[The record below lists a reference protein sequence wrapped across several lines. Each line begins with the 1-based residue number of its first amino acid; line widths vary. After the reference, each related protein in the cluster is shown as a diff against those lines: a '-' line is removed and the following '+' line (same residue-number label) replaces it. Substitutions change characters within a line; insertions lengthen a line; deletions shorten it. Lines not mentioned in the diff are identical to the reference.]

1 MDLRS
6 LRCEGSIIAPGVG
19 GGGVSAGPSEVGSA
33 GRARRRQESTTYFRP
48 AESEK
53 GARRRDRLMRGR
65 VLGESG
71 GGGKGQG

>member
-1 MDLRS
+1 M
-6 LRCEGSIIAPGVG
+6 
-19 GGGVSAGPSEVGSA
+19 SAGPSEVGSA
-33 GRARRRQESTTYFRP
+33 GRARRRQEPTTYFRP

-71 GGGKGQG
+71 GGGGEARGRGREDVKELYYMYL